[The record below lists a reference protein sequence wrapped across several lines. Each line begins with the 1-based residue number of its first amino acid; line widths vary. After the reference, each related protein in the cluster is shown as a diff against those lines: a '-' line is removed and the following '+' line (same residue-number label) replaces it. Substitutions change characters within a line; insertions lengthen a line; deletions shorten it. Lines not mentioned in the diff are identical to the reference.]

1 MKLDYPKEWFLRSAE
16 IEGDSEIGAGTPPW
30 NREPEAQSHQPCGTG
45 PRIAFSQFVALWRRN
60 QRWSTERLANEAG
73 IDLEEVLEIESDSH
87 CEPEPDAVFKLAHVF
102 GVAPKALMEIA
113 GLRNTRSSKL
123 RDKAIRFA
131 ASSES
136 ISELEPH
143 EREALEAFAAA
154 LAEYPNE

>member
-30 NREPEAQSHQPCGTG
+30 NREQINQSQPCGMG
-45 PRIAFSQFVALWRRN
+45 SRIAFSQFVALWRRN

-73 IDLEEVLEIESDSH
+73 IDLEEVLQIESDSH

-113 GLRNTRSSKL
+113 GLRTSRSSKL

>member
-1 MKLDYPKEWFLRSAE
+1 MKLNYPKEWFLRSAE

-30 NREPEAQSHQPCGTG
+30 NRESEKQSQPCGMG
-45 PRIAFSQFVALWRRN
+45 GRIAFSQFVALWRRN
-60 QRWSTERLANEAG
+60 KRWSPERLATEAG
-73 IDLEEVLEIESDSH
+73 IDLEEVLEIESDAH

-113 GLRNTRSSKL
+113 GLRNNRSSKL

-131 ASSES
+131 ANSES